1 MGTIGSFTED
11 DTRAPLDDGC
21 SPPPSCMMPAAMSS
35 WLNLPMASSS
45 SWLGIAPVSEVWVA
59 FTKIMNR
66 MVVGLCG
73 VSRSGVDCLSRQPR
87 SLLSDLR
94 LDEFGQVSQRL
105 LPAEVTGFDWN
116 DIRQAF
122 LHDADFRTERDFLQ
136 RHRYSDLTGQVRILE
151 LVGVTQALVG
161 DEFDI
166 LATERV
172 ALAVGEIPKGHPEG
186 AAYFRVHV
194 MHGAGVAI
202 RRKPLG
208 HRVRLEEGAIDLLGL
223 RGQDSMESHGVGHDQ
238 SSSCC
243 TVLEITLRSM
253 STSRRVWAVRA

>member
-1 MGTIGSFTED
+1 MRTARSFPEN

-35 WLNLPMASSS
+35 WLNLPMAPSS
-45 SWLGIAPVSEVWVA
+45 SWLGITPVSDVRVA

-66 MVVGLCG
+66 MVVALFC
-73 VSRSGVDCLSRQPR
+73 VSLSGVERLSRQPR

-94 LDEFGQVSQRL
+94 LHEFGQVSQRL
-105 LPAEVTGFDWN
+105 LPTEVTGFN
-116 DIRQAF
+116 GYDIRQAF
-122 LHDADFRTERDFLQ
+122 LDDADFRTERDFLQ
-136 RHRYSDLTGQVRILE
+136 RHGYPDLTGQVGILE
-151 LVGVTQALVG
+151 LVGVAQALVG
-161 DEFDI
+161 DEFNI

-172 ALAVGEIPKGHPEG
+172 ALAIGEIAKGHPEG

-208 HRVRLEEGAIDLLGL
+208 HGVRLEEGAIDLLWL
-223 RGQDSMESHGVGHDQ
+223 RGQDSMETHGVGHGQ
-238 SSSCC
+238 S
-243 TVLEITLRSM
+243 
-253 STSRRVWAVRA
+253 